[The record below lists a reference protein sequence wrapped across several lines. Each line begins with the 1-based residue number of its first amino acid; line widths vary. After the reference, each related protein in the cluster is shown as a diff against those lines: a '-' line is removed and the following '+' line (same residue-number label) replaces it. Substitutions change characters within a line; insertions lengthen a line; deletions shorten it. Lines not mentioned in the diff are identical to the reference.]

1 MLTTLILVFL
11 CFSCLL
17 SITAYSLCLHVP
29 NQGGGWGVGV
39 GGVFV
44 QFSVLELG
52 CQKPLRKFG
61 GDTKNQNLPIKTSS
75 TVLYVVHILNTA
87 AHGSHIYYTFIG
99 LINGPLK
106 FLSPRKI

>member
-17 SITAYSLCLHVP
+17 SITTAYRLCLHVP
-29 NQGGGWGVGV
+29 NQQGGG
-39 GGVFV
+39 GGGFV

-75 TVLYVVHILNTA
+75 TVL
-87 AHGSHIYYTFIG
+87 
-99 LINGPLK
+99 
-106 FLSPRKI
+106 